1 MLIIFFFKQK
11 TAYEMRISDWSSD
24 VCSSDLLRARVEGFV
39 EQRLFEEGADVKA
52 GDLLIVLEK
61 AAVEAEIGQIRG
73 QITAAEGTLQLAQ
86 IEVDRRTTLVQRE
99 AVAQV
104 QLDQAKAQYAQA
116 LGEVQRLQAALK
128 RAQLDLRY
136 TDIKAPIDGRIG
148 RFAFSVGDYVTPSSD
163 PLAVI
168 VRQDPT

>member
-1 MLIIFFFKQK
+1 
-11 TAYEMRISDWSSD
+11 MRISDWSSD
-24 VCSSDLLRARVEGFV
+24 VCSSDL
-39 EQRLFEEGADVKA
+39 
-52 GDLLIVLEK
+52 
-61 AAVEAEIGQIRG
+61 
-73 QITAAEGTLQLAQ
+73 ITAAEGTLQLAQ

-128 RAQLDLRY
+128 RAQLDLSY

-168 VRQDPT
+168 VRQDPMYVTFPVSARELLAVRRTAEASGQDPTG

>member
-86 IEVDRRTTLVQRE
+86 IEVDRRTTLVQPE
-99 AVAQV
+99 PVAQV
-104 QLDQAKAQYAQA
+104 QLGQAKAQYAQA
-116 LGEVQRLQAALK
+116 PGELHRLTDALTP
-128 RAQLDLRY
+128 APPDLH
-136 TDIKAPIDGRIG
+136 T
-148 RFAFSVGDYVTPSSD
+148 
-163 PLAVI
+163 
-168 VRQDPT
+168 

>member
-1 MLIIFFFKQK
+1 MCCCFCFFFFKQK

-24 VCSSDLLRARVEGFV
+24 VCSSDL
-39 EQRLFEEGADVKA
+39 
-52 GDLLIVLEK
+52 
-61 AAVEAEIGQIRG
+61 
-73 QITAAEGTLQLAQ
+73 
-86 IEVDRRTTLVQRE
+86 
-99 AVAQV
+99 VAQV

-128 RAQLDLRY
+128 RAQLDLSY

-168 VRQDPT
+168 VRQDPMYVTFPVSARELLAVRRTAEASGQDPRAVRVKLRLPDGPICGETATKNGR

>member
-1 MLIIFFFKQK
+1 
-11 TAYEMRISDWSSD
+11 MRISDWSSD
-24 VCSSDLLRARVEGFV
+24 VCSSDL
-39 EQRLFEEGADVKA
+39 
-52 GDLLIVLEK
+52 
-61 AAVEAEIGQIRG
+61 
-73 QITAAEGTLQLAQ
+73 ITAAEGTLQLAQ

-128 RAQLDLRY
+128 RAQLDLSY

-168 VRQDPT
+168 VRQDPTYVTFPVSARELLAVRRTAEASGQDPRAVRVQPH